1 VNGVLE
7 RPSLERLVCG
17 DGPMGG
23 GPRAARARGRPVS
36 DPGLLLGSAPT
47 LTRNMTR
54 IWRRLPLLPALLLLL
69 LTREIATVP
78 VRFRCCSRAGRCHAS
93 CGQGELQAHRQAHI
107 RRPIHDGRR
116 PAVRFPKVHVRQE
129 EGPRRQSPDQAQ
141 TPDSSRDAPVLS
153 SVYTHGQGALSRL
166 YTRPP
171 SCSCNTSCCA
181 HATCACG
188 TL

>member
-1 VNGVLE
+1 
-7 RPSLERLVCG
+7 
-17 DGPMGG
+17 MGG

-171 SCSCNTSCCA
+171 SCSCNTCCA
-181 HATCACG
+181 NRYQ
-188 TL
+188 LPSRF